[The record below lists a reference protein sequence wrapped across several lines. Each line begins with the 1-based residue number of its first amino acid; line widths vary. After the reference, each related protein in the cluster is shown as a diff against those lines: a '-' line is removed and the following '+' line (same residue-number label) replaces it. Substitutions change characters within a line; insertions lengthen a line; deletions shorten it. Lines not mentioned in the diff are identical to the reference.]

1 MLHQSRLRARCV
13 RAFSREAGESQAS
26 RRPFAF
32 PASLSG
38 TGSQSISL
46 PKKSMAL
53 VDAPIAAFHPE
64 DFSHAS
70 LTADAVVLDALP
82 ADLPATNV
90 VIAPASMLLD
100 ARSAHGAPRH
110 EPVQQ
115 ARAARARR
123 AYAARRR
130 RRSQQP
136 FSRKKQLDKAQRVH
150 WPIGG
155 RHAAAAG
162 PCARSDGR

>member
-1 MLHQSRLRARCV
+1 
-13 RAFSREAGESQAS
+13 
-26 RRPFAF
+26 
-32 PASLSG
+32 
-38 TGSQSISL
+38 
-46 PKKSMAL
+46 MAL

-123 AYAARRR
+123 AYRADADDHSNPFTEKAAGN
-130 RRSQQP
+130 
-136 FSRKKQLDKAQRVH
+136 KAQRVH

-155 RHAAAAG
+155 RHAAAAV

>member
-1 MLHQSRLRARCV
+1 
-13 RAFSREAGESQAS
+13 
-26 RRPFAF
+26 
-32 PASLSG
+32 
-38 TGSQSISL
+38 
-46 PKKSMAL
+46 MAL

-70 LTADAVVLDALP
+70 LTPDAEVLDALP

-123 AYAARRR
+123 AYRADADDHSNPFTLGRRM
-130 RRSQQP
+130 
-136 FSRKKQLDKAQRVH
+136 LE
-150 WPIGG
+150 
-155 RHAAAAG
+155 
-162 PCARSDGR
+162 